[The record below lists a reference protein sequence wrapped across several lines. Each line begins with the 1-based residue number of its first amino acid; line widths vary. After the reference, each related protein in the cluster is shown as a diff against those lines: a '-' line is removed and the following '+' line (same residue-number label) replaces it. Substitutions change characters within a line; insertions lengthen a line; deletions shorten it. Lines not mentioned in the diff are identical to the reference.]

1 MIPKFTQDIQ
11 IFRLGFGNSCKA
23 VIGTPTP
30 DPDSLITGSKLVR
43 FDRHPYI
50 AKDGCGN
57 QGEIYDEQPVQSCHG
72 VMVHHYDGLTETI
85 VDMDFDTSRAFWG
98 LPGYNSLPGLWHDNR
113 VRVGDDMTEVFFEID
128 YDTSILIIWYL
139 DRVCFQYVEVE
150 LNGEV
155 TRFENVG
162 CTPSSAY
169 GVRTMFRMWGQTD
182 SWGSEG
188 ERILV
193 IPFSFD
199 RDALQSQ
206 RD

>member
-1 MIPKFTQDIQ
+1 
-11 IFRLGFGNSCKA
+11 
-23 VIGTPTP
+23 
-30 DPDSLITGSKLVR
+30 
-43 FDRHPYI
+43 
-50 AKDGCGN
+50 
-57 QGEIYDEQPVQSCHG
+57 
-72 VMVHHYDGLTETI
+72 
-85 VDMDFDTSRAFWG
+85 
-98 LPGYNSLPGLWHDNR
+98 
-113 VRVGDDMTEVFFEID
+113 
-128 YDTSILIIWYL
+128 
-139 DRVCFQYVEVE
+139 VE